1 MPLSA
6 RTFELFMSFVEAAS
20 LVSFIIST
28 ILFLIFEIHLDTY
41 IAVCFALFLIH
52 LCCCYLRHIAV
63 DIIHRLERINNAI
76 NTLHTEFSLDI
87 AENTLISENTTV

>member
-6 RTFELFMSFVEAAS
+6 RTFEIFMSFVEATS

-28 ILFLIFEIHLDTY
+28 ILFIIFEIDFDIY
-41 IAVCFALFLIH
+41 IGVCFALLLIL

-76 NTLHTEFSLDI
+76 NTLHSEFSLDI
-87 AENTLISENTTV
+87 DENTPISENTIV